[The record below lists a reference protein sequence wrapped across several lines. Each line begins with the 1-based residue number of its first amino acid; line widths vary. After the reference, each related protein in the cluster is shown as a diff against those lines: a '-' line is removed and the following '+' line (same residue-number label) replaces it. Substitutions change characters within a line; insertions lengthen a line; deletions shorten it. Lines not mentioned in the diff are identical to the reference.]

1 MKANQANESLE
12 EELFRLRSRVSELE
26 QSELE
31 LRHVKD
37 ELQSKEQLLHFIL
50 NNSPNVILVKNLN
63 HQYVLINRLYE
74 KLFNLQP
81 GWILG
86 RTDYDIFPREVAA
99 NCIEFDRQIMESGKA
114 VTYEMQVPLEDGV
127 HTYFENKFPLFNQ
140 EGQLYGIAAI
150 STDITELKNTEES
163 LRKREAELRQSQ
175 KMEAVGRLAG
185 GIAHDFNN
193 LLTVILGYADLILL
207 QLPENDA
214 LYSDVVGIKNE
225 GERAALLVRQLLAF
239 SRQSVLQP
247 RVINLNEVIGSL
259 TKLLKRLIN
268 EDVELITNLDANL
281 GNIKADQSQLEQVI
295 INLAVNARDAMFSGG
310 KLILETSNVELSQ
323 DYADNHLY
331 ANPSQYI
338 VLAVSDT
345 GQGIP
350 DELKTKIFE
359 PFFTTKAQGQGT
371 GLGLSTVYG
380 IVKQSGGGIEVYS
393 EPNKGTTFKIY
404 LPLVNEQKTA
414 SIISPQTSSNL
425 SGTETILL
433 VEDDSSIRQ
442 LIAKILLSH
451 GYRILE
457 ASRPKEA
464 LQICKDAIE
473 PIHLVLTD
481 VVMPEMYGPD
491 MVKQIQQTHPDTHI
505 IYMSGYT
512 QGALSSQNLLEAE
525 ANLISKPFT
534 SITVL
539 SKIRSVFG
547 NPKI

>member
-50 NNSPNVILVKNLN
+50 NNTPNVILVKNLN